1 MARMDDML
9 VRGVALAAV
18 LAPMAVADVRHRSVH
33 LKMLYAGYMVAA
45 APLVYGALDGS
56 LAAGPGTLAMILGC
70 AAGGGMILAGRLPGV
85 LLGEADGHVLAISSL
100 AVPWHGDLPV
110 ALYGMAVGCAA
121 AAVRLA
127 AANIA
132 YNISDMLSGRA
143 IPFDAGFFLSHRKR
157 RGERFTVS
165 PDAAAGTL
173 GVDGR
178 GEIRTGANRRL
189 FEPTCS
195 EGQTVRGTVP
205 MVPYILAGVCAA
217 LAYSLLS

>member
-1 MARMDDML
+1 MDDML
-9 VRGVALAAV
+9 VRGIALAAV

-33 LKMLYAGYMVAA
+33 LKMLYAGYVVAA
-45 APLVYGALDGS
+45 APLLYGALDGS
-56 LAAGPGTLAMILGC
+56 LTPGPDPGTLAMILGC

-85 LLGEADGHVLAISSL
+85 LLGEADGHILAISSL

-110 ALYGMAVGCAA
+110 ALYGMAAGCAA
-121 AAVRLA
+121 AAIRLS

-132 YNISDMLSGRA
+132 YNISDMLSGRF

-165 PDAAAGTL
+165 PDAAAGGL

-205 MVPYILAGVCAA
+205 MVPYVMAGVCVA